1 MTQALIK
8 SEELI
13 PPVLQYLV
21 DCGVEFTC
29 RPMFGGVTM
38 IEAQSDRRDV
48 ISALARFSSLS
59 EPDPA
64 VSWKGLPP
72 LVRELWESHEASALT
87 NRAARHIESLH
98 HHLRSLV
105 TLTEGDIPSVT
116 VTSEVNEALEAICE
130 N

>member
-21 DCGVEFTC
+21 DSGVEFTC

-38 IEAQSDRRDV
+38 IEAQSDSLDV
-48 ISALARFSSLS
+48 ISALVSFSSLS

-64 VSWKGLPP
+64 GSWEGLPP

-87 NRAARHIESLH
+87 NKAARHIEALH

-105 TLTEGDIPSVT
+105 KITASDTPSTT
-116 VTSEVNEALEAICE
+116 VTSEVNKVLEAICD